1 MKIVETE
8 LPGVLIVE
16 PDRFGD
22 DRGFFQETWHAR
34 RYAEA
39 GIPGTFVQDNLSL
52 SRHGVLRG
60 LHFQNPNAQG
70 KLVYILQGEAFDV
83 AVDIRVG
90 SPTFGKWAGVALSA
104 ENGRQLYIP
113 PGFAHGFCVTGES
126 ALFAYKCTDFYDRD
140 SEGTIRWNDP
150 QIGIDWP
157 IADPATSEKDEAA
170 PFLSAIDRGRL
181 PLWEGDA

>member
-1 MKIVETE
+1 MKVIETE
-8 LPGVLIVE
+8 LPGVVIVE
-16 PDRFGD
+16 PDRLGD

-60 LHFQNPNAQG
+60 LHYQNPNGQG

-90 SPTFGKWAGVALSA
+90 SPTFGKWTGVALSA
-104 ENGRQLYIP
+104 DSGRQLYIP
-113 PGFAHGFCVTGES
+113 AGFAHGFCVTGEI

-140 SEGTIRWNDP
+140 SEGAIRWNDP
-150 QIGIDWP
+150 QVGIDWP
-157 IADPATSEKDEAA
+157 VADPVTSEKDDAA
-170 PFLSAIDRGRL
+170 PFLSAIDQAKL
-181 PLWEGDA
+181 PLWERDA